1 MASVA
6 IVTGGTRGIGE
17 AISVALVAA
26 GAKVAATYSSD
37 DPGVEAFEG
46 HTGISAR
53 KWEIAQLDACLA
65 GVEKVECELGPV
77 VILVNALRSPCVG
90 PFANMNRRNWD
101 DAITSQI
108 GGCFN
113 MTKAVWPGMLARGF
127 GRIVNIGSIVG
138 RTGRPE
144 RVIDAAVQSAL
155 HGFTKSLA
163 QEGAPAGITVN
174 LIEPGAINGEP
185 CALGLLASDIP
196 VGRLGR
202 AEDIARAVLFLC
214 DEDAGF
220 ITGSTL
226 SINGGQHM
234 H

>member
-26 GAKVAATYSSD
+26 GAKVAANYSSD
-37 DPGVEAFEG
+37 DPEADAFEAR
-46 HTGISAR
+46 TGLRAHN
-53 KWEIAQLDACLA
+53 WEIAQLDACLA
-65 GVEKVECELGPV
+65 GVEKVESELGPV
-77 VILVNALRSPCVG
+77 GILVNASRSPCIG
-90 PFANMNRRNWD
+90 PFTSMNRRSWD
-101 DAITSQI
+101 DAIASQI

-113 MTKAVWPGMLARGF
+113 MARAVWPGMLARGF
-127 GRIVNIGSIVG
+127 GRIVNIGSIIG
-138 RTGRPE
+138 RTGRTG

-174 LIEPGAINGEP
+174 LIEPGAIDGEP

-196 VGRLGR
+196 VGRMGR

-214 DEDAGF
+214 DDKADF